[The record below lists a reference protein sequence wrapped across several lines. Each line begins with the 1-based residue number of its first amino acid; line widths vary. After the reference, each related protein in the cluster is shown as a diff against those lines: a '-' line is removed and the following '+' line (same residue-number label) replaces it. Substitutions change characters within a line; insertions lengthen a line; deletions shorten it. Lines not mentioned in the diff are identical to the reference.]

1 MSPILLRSVR
11 PAALLLAAAACNNAG
26 SDLGPAALPTHS
38 ITTQAFL
45 DRDGSRTFVVG
56 IDTLFPGA
64 VVSLRP
70 AGGGQAI
77 QTVTTAIGGVARFDN
92 VPLGEYSI
100 TVSPA
105 SLGDSIVV
113 AEILTSPVKVE
124 VADTNTNVGI
134 RLTFPEIS
142 IRQARLLPA
151 GKRAFIRGVVLA
163 GVQSFRDTTSY
174 IADSSGQIRLTRVSL
189 RGPLTGNN
197 PGDSVSVLGVA
208 SSRAGQPTIDLA
220 VISRFGQ
227 RLAPVP
233 LPLSTGGAATAAGG
247 VLDAGLVIITGA
259 FISDTATVAPD
270 YHVVGNDN
278 TGPITVVLDGI
289 INFNRA
295 NFRPGR
301 TMNVQGVLVPNGT
314 GAWVLKPRQISDA
327 QTF

>member
-1 MSPILLRSVR
+1 MSPMLLRFIR

-26 SDLGPAALPTHS
+26 SDLGPAALPTHA

-45 DRDGSRTFVVG
+45 DRDGSRTFVAG

-70 AGGGQAI
+70 AAGGQAI

-124 VADTNTNVGI
+124 VFDTNTNVGI
-134 RLTFPEIS
+134 RLSFPEIS

-151 GKRAFIRGVVLA
+151 GRRAFIKGVVLA

-233 LPLSTGGAATAAGG
+233 LPLSTGVAATASGG

-259 FISDTATVAPD
+259 LIIDTATVAPD

-278 TGPITVVLDGI
+278 SGPITVVLDGI
-289 INFNRA
+289 INFPRA

-314 GAWVLKPRQISDA
+314 GAWVLKPRQVSDA

>member
-1 MSPILLRSVR
+1 MNPILLRSIG

-45 DRDGSRTFVVG
+45 DRDGSRTFVAG

-64 VVSLRP
+64 VISLRP
-70 AGGGQAI
+70 AAGGKAI
-77 QTVTTAIGGVARFDN
+77 QTVTTAVGGLARFDN

-100 TVSPA
+100 TVAPA
-105 SLGDSIVV
+105 SLGDSIIV

-124 VADTNTNVGI
+124 VFDTNTNVGI
-134 RLTFPEIS
+134 RLSFPELS

-151 GKRAFIRGVVLA
+151 GKRAFIRGVILA
-163 GVQSFRDTTSY
+163 GVQSFRDTTSH

-189 RGPLTGNN
+189 RGTLTGNN

-227 RLAPVP
+227 RPAPIP
-233 LPLSTGGAATAAGG
+233 LPLVTGTAATAVGG
-247 VLDAGLVIITGA
+247 ALDAGLVIITGA
-259 FISDTATVAPD
+259 LISDTATVAPD
-270 YHVVGNDN
+270 FRVVGSDN
-278 TGPITVVLDGI
+278 SGPITVLLDGI
-289 INFNRA
+289 INFNRT

-301 TMNVQGVLVPNGT
+301 TMIVQGVLVPDGT